1 MSQKH
6 GATWWSGRFL
16 RSLERLGMTPRLKR
30 GHAFFQQGRVLEIE
44 IEPGAVRSVVQD
56 NSEYGCQIF
65 FEPLSKMEWSES
77 LERLAFADLSAAAL
91 LTVGRMPPHIED
103 FFAPSGR
110 KLLPQAESDLELHCT
125 CRDEEIPCKHL
136 AATAYALAEKLDYDP
151 WLLFLL
157 RGRSKEQIE
166 EALIDQWNRDFT
178 EEQTHQEPE
187 SEQPKSP
194 RQSPSCSNIDLF
206 WGSDLNAP
214 ILFNRPTPRA
224 HGLTQDRMSVPEPK
238 IPEEVWA
245 RVLTSLFQQV
255 RERAGTLLPD

>member
-16 RSLERLGMTPRLKR
+16 RSLERLGMTPRLRR

-44 IEPGAVRSVVQD
+44 IESGAVKSVVKD
-56 NSEYGCQIF
+56 TVEYHCQIF
-65 FEPLSKMEWSES
+65 FEPLSTMEWGES

-110 KLLPQAESDLELHCT
+110 RLLPQAESDLELHCT
-125 CRDEEIPCKHL
+125 CSEEEVPCKHL
-136 AATAYALAEKLDYDP
+136 AATAYALAEKLDSDP

-157 RGRSKEQIE
+157 RGRSVEQIE
-166 EALIDQWNRDFT
+166 KALIEQWNRDFT
-178 EEQTHQEPE
+178 EEHAHLEVTP
-187 SEQPKSP
+187 EQPEAPSP
-194 RQSPSCSNIDLF
+194 TRPHGGVDLF
-206 WGSDLNAP
+206 WAADLHSP
-214 ILFNRPTPRA
+214 ILFHRPAPPA

-238 IPEEVWA
+238 INEKAWG
-245 RVLTSLFQQV
+245 RVLESLFHQV
-255 RERAGTLLPD
+255 RERADKLLPG